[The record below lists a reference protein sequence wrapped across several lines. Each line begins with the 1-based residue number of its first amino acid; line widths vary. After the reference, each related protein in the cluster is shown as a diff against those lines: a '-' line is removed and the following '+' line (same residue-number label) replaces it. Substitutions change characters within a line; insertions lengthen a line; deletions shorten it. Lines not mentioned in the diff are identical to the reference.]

1 MLIVMDHDATDQ
13 EIEAVVNTINL
24 SGFSARPIKGG
35 ARVAIGVLHNPGA
48 VDAYKFLSLHG
59 VKEVIPVTKPYKLVS
74 REFQPDNTIVR
85 VGDIRIGADEIVIIA
100 GPCAV
105 ESEEQAM
112 ATAMSVKEA
121 GAKLY
126 RGGAF
131 KPRTSPYAFQG
142 LGEKGLQILAKVR
155 SETGLPVVTEAID
168 HENIDMVA
176 EYADVVQIGARNMQN
191 FSLLK
196 KAGKIGKP
204 VLLKRG
210 IAATVDEWLMAA
222 EYIMDA
228 GNPNIVLCERGV
240 RTFADHSRNT
250 LDISAIPVV
259 QRESHLPVIVDPS
272 HAAGRR
278 DQVLQLGCA
287 AVAAGAQGLI
297 VEVHHSP
304 DSALSD
310 GAQSLYPHQF
320 KELHQKVSRIFEIS
334 RRPLQQIGQ
343 QQ

>member
-1 MLIVMDHDATDQ
+1 MHSRDLVKRACRFLQ
-13 EIEAVVNTINL
+13 RSAV
-24 SGFSARPIKGG
+24 K
-35 ARVAIGVLHNPGA
+35 
-48 VDAYKFLSLHG
+48 
-59 VKEVIPVTKPYKLVS
+59 
-74 REFQPDNTIVR
+74 
-85 VGDIRIGADEIVIIA
+85 
-100 GPCAV
+100 
-105 ESEEQAM
+105 
-112 ATAMSVKEA
+112 
-121 GAKLY
+121 
-126 RGGAF
+126 
-131 KPRTSPYAFQG
+131 
-142 LGEKGLQILAKVR
+142 
-155 SETGLPVVTEAID
+155 TGLPVVTEAID

-320 KELHQKVSRIFEIS
+320 KELYQRASASLRSAGVLCRRSGNNKNQQRGNRPCISSTSRQERNSEKWRARGNLVPVCLEFLADTDTPVSVIAKLRSSSGTSFLLESVEGGDRWARYSFLGNSSKKTIKVYSDTLEVEDES
-334 RRPLQQIGQ
+334 GTSTVAHGGDPLPPLRS
-343 QQ
+343 